1 MIQYDMI
8 WYNTSWAYKWEW
20 LARCAT
26 HGNSTNLWLKLG
38 FFFKKKKYQSTIML
52 VIILSLNLD
61 KIIYQHFIS
70 NIITCWK
77 PRSINYI
84 E

>member
-8 WYNTSWAYKWEW
+8 WYNKSWAYKWEW

-38 FFFKKKKYQSTIML
+38 FFLKKKIP
-52 VIILSLNLD
+52 INNNACD
-61 KIIYQHFIS
+61 
-70 NIITCWK
+70 NIIF
-77 PRSINYI
+77 
-84 E
+84 EFG